1 MRLRA
6 AMKEIGYNK
15 SISIEPLVHT
25 GGTVALSGGNVWRE
39 MLPKG
44 WDDQMLDDM
53 LKESLAFLKKTFD

>member
-1 MRLRA
+1 
-6 AMKEIGYNK
+6 MKEIGYNK